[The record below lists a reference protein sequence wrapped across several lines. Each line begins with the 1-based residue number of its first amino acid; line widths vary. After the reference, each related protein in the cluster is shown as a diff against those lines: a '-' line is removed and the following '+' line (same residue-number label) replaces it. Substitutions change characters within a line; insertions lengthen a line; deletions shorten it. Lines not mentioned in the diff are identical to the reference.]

1 MGKVIELRAFSRESE
16 NMESFKEAFDKGAD
30 HALNLID
37 ALHAENL
44 DESHEK
50 ITGSLI
56 GALHIIMWCAMDC
69 APDREL
75 AHMLIADATRMAEGK
90 ADDSSE
96 ES

>member
-1 MGKVIELRAFSRESE
+1 MGKVIELHDFNQKAK
-16 NMESFKEAFDKGAD
+16 NLKSFKAAFERGSE

-44 DESHEK
+44 DESHEE